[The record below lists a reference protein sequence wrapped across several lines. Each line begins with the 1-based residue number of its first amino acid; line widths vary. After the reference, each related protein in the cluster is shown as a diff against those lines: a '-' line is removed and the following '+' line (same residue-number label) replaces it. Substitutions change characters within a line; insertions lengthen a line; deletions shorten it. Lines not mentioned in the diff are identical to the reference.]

1 MRARPRLR
9 FPWTGRAAVRCRGN
23 CTCLILST
31 RAALAIFWCTGAPR
45 TPRTHLKKEIDSFR
59 QCSDCDDNRDKKLRV
74 KVEEMKP
81 KFPGRL

>member
-45 TPRTHLKKEIDSFR
+45 TPGTHLKKEIDSFR

-81 KFPGRL
+81 KFPGGL